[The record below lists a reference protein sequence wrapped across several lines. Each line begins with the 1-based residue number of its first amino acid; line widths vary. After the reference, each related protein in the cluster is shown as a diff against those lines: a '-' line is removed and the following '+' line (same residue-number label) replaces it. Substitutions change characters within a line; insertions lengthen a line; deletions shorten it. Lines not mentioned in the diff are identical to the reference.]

1 MPPNKNLLILS
12 KKHRMDSSEKR
23 ILELVKELNRHN
35 HNYYVLNQPEISDFE
50 FDKMLEELNQLEKQY
65 PQFKTPDSPTQRVGS
80 DISNKF
86 NTVKHD
92 YKMLSLGNTYSE
104 SDLTDFHNR
113 VIKEIETEPEYVC
126 ELKFDGAS
134 ISVKY
139 ENGIF
144 KRAVTRGDGTQGDDV
159 TKNIKTIRSIPLS
172 INSNELPDQFE
183 IRGEILMPHKTFDEL
198 NLIRED
204 NGETPFANPRN
215 ATSGSIKMID
225 SREVAKRK
233 LDCYFYYMMG
243 KNIPAETHLQSL
255 EMLNRNGFKVSEHSK
270 LCKNI
275 NEVFE
280 YVHFWDKERHNL
292 PYDIDGIVI
301 KVNSFKM
308 QDILG
313 FTAKNPKW
321 AISYKFKAEQV
332 TTKLLSIDY
341 QVGRTGAITPV
352 ANLEPVQLAGT
363 IVKRAS
369 LHNADQI
376 ALHDIRIGDN
386 VYVEKGGEIIPKI
399 VGVEKHEPNSS
410 PTLFIEKCSE
420 CGAGLIRIEGEA
432 KHFCPNSSNCPPQIK
447 GKIEHFISRKAMN
460 IDSLGEETV
469 AQFYESGLIKTSAD
483 LYILTKEQIL
493 PLERMAEK
501 SADNIINSIAE
512 SKKVGFE
519 RVLFALG
526 IRYVGET
533 VAKTLAKAFGSMDK
547 LSNASREELIA
558 VDEIGDRIADSILDH
573 LSNQENFNLIIRLM
587 NYGLQFEIQEE
598 EKLSESLKDLKIII
612 SGTFQNYSRDEIKAL
627 IEKHG
632 GKNVSSISKN
642 TDFLIAGDNIGPS
655 KLEKATKLKVK
666 IISEQD
672 FDELIN

>member
-86 NTVKHD
+86 VTVKHD

-113 VIKEIETEPEYVC
+113 VVKEIETEPEYVC

-139 ENGIF
+139 ENGVF

-410 PTLFIEKCSE
+410 PTLFIEKCPE
-420 CGAGLIRIEGEA
+420 CGSGLIRIEGEA